1 MDNRALLD
9 AIEGIDDALVRRAEA
24 DRTGTG
30 LKRTGVL
37 RRAIPVLSAVL
48 LLAAGIAAGVII
60 AQKTKQ
66 HAQPG
71 YSGNNA
77 PIGSNGTAEP
87 GGTDELQPTAEP
99 EDPLTPEEVLL
110 ALDSF
115 LNDEGFDGELN
126 YEKFHNILARYS
138 IDGISV
144 MDFSDGNNEHY
155 FCQFDGEDYC
165 GWEMAFTGSF
175 YARAESFLSENVHD
189 EFYVGMTAPA
199 EGLELPFGI
208 EFGDPLPVVF
218 QKMGITV
225 DLTGWPDN
233 AIAYKSG
240 MPEQLSYLPVAKTDN
255 MNLYLRRLY
264 NDQSGLCD
272 YSLIFRSI
280 FESDPTYVEV
290 NRYLYLVFDSQ
301 ITPDSTWGSTVL
313 TGVKIDQ
320 LCIYSTSYGY
330 DPLQP

>member
-30 LKRTGVL
+30 LKRTGVM

-126 YEKFHNILARYS
+126 YEKFQNILARYS
-138 IDGISV
+138 IDGINV

-155 FCQFDGEDYC
+155 SCQFDGEDYY

-175 YARAESFLSENVHD
+175 SASVVSFMSENVHD
-189 EFYVGMTAPA
+189 EFSVALAAPV

-208 EFGDPLPVVF
+208 ELGDPLPVVF

-233 AIAYKSG
+233 ATASKSG
-240 MPEQLSYLPVAKTDN
+240 MPEQFSIIQVARTDN
-255 MNLYLRRLY
+255 MDLYLRYLY
-264 NDQSGLCD
+264 NDLNGLTD
-272 YSLIFRSI
+272 YSLIFRAI
-280 FESDPTYVEV
+280 FESETYAEV
-290 NRYLYLVFDSQ
+290 NHYLFLVFDRQ
-301 ITPDSTWGSTVL
+301 TTPDSTWGSTVL